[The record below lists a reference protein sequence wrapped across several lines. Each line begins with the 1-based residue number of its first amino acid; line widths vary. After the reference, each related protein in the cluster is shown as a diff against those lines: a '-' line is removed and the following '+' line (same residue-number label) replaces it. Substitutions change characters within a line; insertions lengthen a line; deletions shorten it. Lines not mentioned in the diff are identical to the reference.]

1 MGKDEQAAEKNA
13 RGKFNLYSE
22 WANQRA
28 SLLTWPCSQSE
39 LFPYYVCEVPINF
52 ALEKIYQG
60 VTCKLC
66 AIRSI
71 RLDRA
76 VDGFAMMLAKEN
88 EETSH
93 IAIIGSGI
101 FGLSAA
107 LELRLRG
114 YRVTL
119 FDRQTIPVQ
128 DDMLVAASTDISKIV
143 RPDHSNDIFYQNLA
157 IAAIIRW
164 KDWSERCCRQTGKEI
179 FVQSGAVF
187 LSSNSPLCENSFE
200 ADSVEALRKAGY
212 GNEVEVFSDG
222 GVAEKYQGYND
233 VTRSFP
239 GGYLSKMAGY
249 VDASLAVEY
258 VAELAKAAGVQFV
271 TEDAGTVEAIITR
284 DSIESCSVMGLRT
297 SDQTFHPCSH
307 LLVAAGPRSIALLPG
322 LKKVMVATGQPVIY
336 LSVPEHL
343 QLKYNAKNFPVWA
356 AEVPRTGFYGFPLKD
371 GVLKVANH
379 GPGYTFGEGTAMQS
393 TLDMGIPKEAV
404 SGFRYFFAQSFPE
417 LNSFDVLRT
426 RLCWYT
432 DTFDS
437 DFFITPYPGHEGLF
451 LATGGSGHAFKFFP
465 VLGPIIADV
474 VEGKTEFDSRYPDA
488 IQRFK
493 WREPTEGRGFDSHP
507 RLSGSQKLED
517 CPLADAE
524 DLKAIP

>member
-1 MGKDEQAAEKNA
+1 
-13 RGKFNLYSE
+13 
-22 WANQRA
+22 
-28 SLLTWPCSQSE
+28 
-39 LFPYYVCEVPINF
+39 
-52 ALEKIYQG
+52 
-60 VTCKLC
+60 
-66 AIRSI
+66 
-71 RLDRA
+71 
-76 VDGFAMMLAKEN
+76 MLVKED

-114 YRVTL
+114 YRVTI
-119 FDRQTIPVQ
+119 FDRHTIPVQ
-128 DDMLVAASTDISKIV
+128 DAASTDISKIV
-143 RPDHSNDIFYQNLA
+143 RPDHGNDILYQNLA
-157 IAAIIRW
+157 IAAVNRW
-164 KDWSERCCRQTGKEI
+164 KDWSEECYRQTGKEI

-200 ADSVEALRKAGY
+200 ADSVAALRKAGY
-212 GNEVEVFSDG
+212 EDEVEVFSDS
-222 GVAEKYQGYND
+222 GVAEKYQGFKD
-233 VTRSFP
+233 VTRNFP

-258 VAELAKAAGVQFV
+258 VAELAKTAGVQFV
-271 TEDAGTVEAIITR
+271 TGDAGRVEAIMTK
-284 DSIESCSVMGLRT
+284 DSIRSCSVMGIRT
-297 SDQTFHPCSH
+297 SDQTFHACSH
-307 LLVAAGPRSIALLPG
+307 LLVAAGPRSISLLPG
-322 LKKVMVATGQPVIY
+322 LKKVMVATGQPVIH

-343 QLKYNAKNFPVWA
+343 QLKYSASNFPVWA

-379 GPGYTFGEGTAMQS
+379 GPGYIRHEGTAMPS
-393 TLDMGIPKEAV
+393 TLDMDIPKGAV
-404 SGFRYFFAQSFPE
+404 SGFRSFLAQNFPE
-417 LNSFDVLRT
+417 LNSFNILRT

-474 VEGKTEFDSRYPDA
+474 VEGKPESDSRYPDA

-493 WREPTEGRGFDSHP
+493 WREPMEEGQGLESHP

-517 CPLADAE
+517 CPLADTE
-524 DLKAIP
+524 DLKAIL